1 MRNFLDGLNDLSIL
15 SEDSYQDSFDRI
27 ELSREEE
34 QLQLREE
41 EEMIDDPTCELR
53 HAEVT
58 VKDFRLAGR
67 HTFSSVLAQLPSY
80 LAGRTADDLSPI
92 NAFSVLL
99 HLCNEN
105 NLELLQRRDRRGLI
119 MSTEMGDFT
128 IISARQN
135 RVNRKRTASECQ

>member
-1 MRNFLDGLNDLSIL
+1 MN
-15 SEDSYQDSFDRI
+15 
-27 ELSREEE
+27 
-34 QLQLREE
+34 
-41 EEMIDDPTCELR
+41 DDPTCELR

-58 VKDFRLAGR
+58 VKHFRLAGR

-105 NLELLQRRDRRGLI
+105 VSNFDHSNLQSYLLIFLNEILRGKLI
-119 MSTEMGDFT
+119 FT
-128 IISARQN
+128 QLIISY
-135 RVNRKRTASECQ
+135 